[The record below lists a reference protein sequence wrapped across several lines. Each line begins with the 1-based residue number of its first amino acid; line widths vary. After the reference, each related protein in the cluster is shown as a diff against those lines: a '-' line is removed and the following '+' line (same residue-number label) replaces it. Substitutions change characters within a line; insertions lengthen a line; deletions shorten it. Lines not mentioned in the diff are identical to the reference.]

1 MPAAGTGKPGK
12 AGPEGKGG
20 SFGAPSERTDAGKEA
35 LQPALLTGPREFAL
49 AGIGDLGVCHACRCN
64 AVIGGDVG
72 RANQTGN
79 LDIFIAARSEEH
91 TSELQSLM
99 RISYAVFCLNKK
111 ITNRYYVKVY

>member
-79 LDIFIAARSEEH
+79 LDIFIAEIKRSEERRVGKECVSKCRSRWSPYH
-91 TSELQSLM
+91 
-99 RISYAVFCLNKK
+99 
-111 ITNRYYVKVY
+111 

>member
-79 LDIFIAARSEEH
+79 LDIFIAASKRELLLPAHQHRALGARSEDRRVGK
-91 TSELQSLM
+91 ELFS
-99 RISYAVFCLNKK
+99 
-111 ITNRYYVKVY
+111 T

>member
-49 AGIGDLGVCHACRCN
+49 AGIGDLGVCPACRCN

-79 LDIFIAARSEEH
+79 LDIFIAAIRRELRLPDDRKSVGEG
-91 TSELQSLM
+91 TSVSVRVGFGVR
-99 RISYAVFCLNKK
+99 RIIQK
-111 ITNRYYVKVY
+111 

>member
-1 MPAAGTGKPGK
+1 MRMSDWSSDVCSSDL
-12 AGPEGKGG
+12 

-35 LQPALLTGPREFAL
+35 LQPALLTSPREFAL

-79 LDIFIAARSEEH
+79 LDIFIAAIKR
-91 TSELQSLM
+91 ELLLPAHQHRAIGENLRHQYGDFAGSHI
-99 RISYAVFCLNKK
+99 RGDA
-111 ITNRYYVKVY
+111 